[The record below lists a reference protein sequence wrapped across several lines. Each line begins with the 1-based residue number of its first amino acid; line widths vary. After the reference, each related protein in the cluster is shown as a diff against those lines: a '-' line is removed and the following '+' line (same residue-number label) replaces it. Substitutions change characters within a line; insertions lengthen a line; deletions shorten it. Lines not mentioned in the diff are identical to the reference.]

1 MKAKRRRHDTAFKA
15 RVGLEALKGQKTTQ
29 QIAAEYDVHPTQVSE
44 WKKTL
49 SEGLGEAFERGKG
62 GLGEE
67 FEREREKL
75 HSKIGELTVKLD
87 FLEKNPDS
95 SAYEPRRA
103 GGKNH
108 PGLSVREQCELL
120 GVSRSTLNYR
130 PVEED
135 PEDTRIMRI
144 LDEIYM
150 TDPCIG
156 SRRLGT
162 LLEREHGIKANRK
175 RIQRLRR
182 KMGIET
188 IWCRPRRTSIPDNGH
203 RKYPIAYFK
212 LPLV

>member
-103 GGKNH
+103 GGKKSS
-108 PGLSVREQCELL
+108 G
-120 GVSRSTLNYR
+120 
-130 PVEED
+130 
-135 PEDTRIMRI
+135 I
-144 LDEIYM
+144 
-150 TDPCIG
+150 
-156 SRRLGT
+156 
-162 LLEREHGIKANRK
+162 EREGA
-175 RIQRLRR
+175 
-182 KMGIET
+182 
-188 IWCRPRRTSIPDNGH
+188 
-203 RKYPIAYFK
+203 
-212 LPLV
+212 V